1 MVMILVALVQLK
13 ELATIQ
19 PGLAVAAFGGVVVL
33 TMLAAMAFDPR
44 LLWQPKR
51 IIMFEGSRG
60 SDLTDIPSAVAK
72 PKRGR
77 RPSSSGWFRS
87 WPC

>member
-1 MVMILVALVQLK
+1 MLDVFVVMILVALVQLK

-44 LLWQPKR
+44 LLWQPQK
-51 IIMFEGSRG
+51 
-60 SDLTDIPSAVAK
+60 DHHV
-72 PKRGR
+72 
-77 RPSSSGWFRS
+77 
-87 WPC
+87 